1 MITLT
6 LPMPVSA
13 NAYWSSRIVTP
24 RGGKPFVAVYVT
36 HEARKYKEQVAWL
49 AKAAG
54 VRAPIAGRVAINVRL
69 YPHRPQDWQARQRKL
84 GEAWDDSVQCLDLDN
99 ANKVLLDAI
108 KEVVIE
114 DDRWVRQIYSERME
128 PDAQGARV
136 VLVVRPLCTEPRQT
150 ALILDA
156 A

>member
-1 MITLT
+1 M
-6 LPMPVSA
+6 
-13 NAYWSSRIVTP
+13 
-24 RGGKPFVAVYVT
+24 
-36 HEARKYKEQVAWL
+36 
-49 AKAAG
+49 
-54 VRAPIAGRVAINVRL
+54 
-69 YPHRPQDWQARQRKL
+69 
-84 GEAWDDSVQCLDLDN
+84 QCLDLDN

>member
-1 MITLT
+1 MLTLT
-6 LPMPVSA
+6 LPYPISA

-24 RGGKPFVAVYVT
+24 RGGKPFVSVYVT
-36 HEARKYKEQVAWL
+36 TEARKYKEQVAWL

-108 KEVVIE
+108 KDIVIE

-128 PDAQGARV
+128 PDVQGARV
-136 VLVVRPLCTEPRQT
+136 VLVVRPLRTEPRQ
-150 ALILDA
+150 AGLILDA